1 MSKTEKPKRL
11 RESFQLAFYQMLR
24 YLSYLTDI
32 THDSD
37 PESTIASISKGVE
50 FKGVNVWILVFAII
64 IASVG
69 LNVNSTAVIIGAMLV
84 SPLMG
89 PIMGLGLSIGI
100 SDNELLR
107 RSLKNYLTMVI
118 ISLIASTLY
127 FLVSPLSDAQSELLA
142 RTRPTIF
149 DVLIAFFGGLAGIVA
164 GSRKQGGMITVVSG
178 VAIAT
183 ALMPPLCTAGYGLAT
198 GQLNYFIG
206 AFYLFFINSFFIALA
221 TFIMVRY
228 MKFPVKEFVDPNK
241 HRRVK
246 RSIAIF
252 SLLTIIPSFIIAINV
267 VKETSF
273 NSSSIKYINDLERSP
288 LFEDIQIVS
297 HKREYHRKDKKL
309 FLTVVGTEL
318 SQRQVDEL
326 QMRLLDYGLKDTKLV
341 IKQAGG
347 GVLDVGTQ
355 AAMLQRF
362 IEQKDASIAHKDS
375 LIAQLQESL
384 SMEREQKTITSEQ
397 IANELSALY
406 PEIESLSLANAM
418 QMNLKTKK
426 TDTLPLI
433 TIDWVEKPDARTE
446 AQVERWLLKRLNV
459 QRISIVN
466 K

>member
-1 MSKTEKPKRL
+1 
-11 RESFQLAFYQMLR
+11 
-24 YLSYLTDI
+24 
-32 THDSD
+32 
-37 PESTIASISKGVE
+37 
-50 FKGVNVWILVFAII
+50 
-64 IASVG
+64 
-69 LNVNSTAVIIGAMLV
+69 MLV

-107 RSLKNYLTMVI
+107 KSLKNYLTMVV
-118 ISLIASTLY
+118 ISLIASTFY

-252 SLLTIIPSFIIAINV
+252 SLLTIIPSLIIAFNV

-273 NSSSIKYINDLERSP
+273 NSSTIKFIADLEKSP
-288 LFEDIQIVS
+288 MFYDNQIVS
-297 HKREYHRKDKKL
+297 HKREYNRKEKKL
-309 FLTVVGTEL
+309 FMTVVGNEL
-318 SQRQVDEL
+318 SQAQVDEL
-326 QMRLLDYGLKDTKLV
+326 QLRLADYGLQGTQLI

-362 IEQKDASIAHKDS
+362 IEQKDLHLAQKDS
-375 LIAQLQESL
+375 LIDRLQNDL
-384 SMEREQKTITSEQ
+384 TDERQNSIVTSDQ

-406 PEIESLSLANAM
+406 PEIESLSLANAL
-418 QMNLKTKK
+418 QMNMRTKK
-426 TDTLPLI
+426 TDTIPLV
-433 TIDWVEKPDARTE
+433 TIEWVEKPSQATE
-446 AQVERWLLKRLNV
+446 QQIERWLRTRLRV
-459 QRISIVN
+459 PKISIVN